1 VALSYGGLRTKS
13 ILLAKINF
21 KLGWAAYG
29 KINPRN
35 CITQRNNIKKTF
47 ILSILFNI
55 KENEL
60 IRTHEITIV
69 IEKKTHAV

>member
-1 VALSYGGLRTKS
+1 MGGLRTKS
-13 ILLAKINF
+13 ILLAEINS
-21 KLGWAAYG
+21 KLGWAAYV
-29 KINPRN
+29 KINTRN

-60 IRTHEITIV
+60 IRTTRNTIV
-69 IEKKTHAV
+69 IEKKTHSV